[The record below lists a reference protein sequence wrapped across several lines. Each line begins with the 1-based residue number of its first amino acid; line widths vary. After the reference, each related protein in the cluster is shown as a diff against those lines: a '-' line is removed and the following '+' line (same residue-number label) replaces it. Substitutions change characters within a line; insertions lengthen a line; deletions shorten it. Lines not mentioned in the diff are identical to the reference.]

1 MTCFL
6 RAPGAPPP
14 AKSDRN
20 PPASFSSPYKRPL
33 LFRVGETPALAPGEK
48 PLSFKGSPFGP
59 SAFFRWPLAKKI
71 FCALLE
77 QMKGALVVAGEAACV
92 GLLLALMMYVV
103 CGNRDSWMVPVSV
116 LPDGLAST
124 TAAALVCGAAFHV
137 ICEVTGLNEWYARTY
152 F

>member
-1 MTCFL
+1 MQ
-6 RAPGAPPP
+6 
-14 AKSDRN
+14 
-20 PPASFSSPYKRPL
+20 
-33 LFRVGETPALAPGEK
+33 
-48 PLSFKGSPFGP
+48 
-59 SAFFRWPLAKKI
+59 KKM

-92 GLLLALMMYVV
+92 GLVLALMMYVV
-103 CGNRDSWMVPVSV
+103 CRNRDSWIVPVSV